1 MKKFLKNICL
11 GLIPLGIYVFLIIS
25 VDPYN
30 YFNDSFKTKNK
41 SKISETN
48 NKALNQILGL
58 KNVEF
63 EKIIVG
69 DSRVGALN
77 KDYILENYQ
86 LDFKKI
92 VIPAAK
98 LNEINDLVHFMVSN
112 QSINEIIIG
121 MNFNMFNDFA
131 FSTRADEILK
141 IYEKPLFYIF
151 NFNIFKLSIKI
162 LNNHLFKLDIA
173 DSKPTISKDEF
184 WQQHLNTRSKW
195 QYSRFKY
202 PIDYAEKIKELD
214 DYCLEN
220 NIKFTV
226 ILFPHHYDDIKVL
239 KSYNLIEDKKRF
251 YALMKELNGLVI
263 NYDYYHERILNSN
276 NFDDPVHFND
286 EIGKII
292 VDEVFSNA
300 LQWGIS
306 NKDENF
312 TKMIYDN

>member
-11 GLIPLGIYVFLIIS
+11 GLIPLGIYMVFIIS
-25 VDPYN
+25 IDPYN
-30 YFNDSFKTKNK
+30 YFSDSFKTKNK

-48 NKALNQILGL
+48 NRALNQILSL
-58 KNVEF
+58 KNTEF

-69 DSRVGALN
+69 DSRAGALD
-77 KDYILENYQ
+77 KDYIFENYQ
-86 LDFKKI
+86 LDFEKI

-98 LNEINDLVHFMVSN
+98 LNEINDLVYFMVRN

-141 IYEKPLFYIF
+141 IYERPLFYIF

-162 LNNHLFKLDIA
+162 LNNHLFKLDII
-173 DSKPTISKDEF
+173 DSKPTMSKDDF

-202 PIDYAEKIKELD
+202 PTEYAEKIKELD

-239 KSYNLIEDKKRF
+239 KSYNLMEDKQKF
-251 YALMKELNGLVI
+251 YELMKGLNGLVI
-263 NYDYYHERILNSN
+263 NYDYFHERTLNIK

-292 VDEVFSNA
+292 VDEVFSNSF
-300 LQWGIS
+300 QWGVS
-306 NKDENF
+306 NKDKNF
-312 TKMIYDN
+312 TRIINDS

>member
-30 YFNDSFKTKNK
+30 YFNDSFQTKNK

-48 NKALNQILGL
+48 NKALNQILSL
-58 KNVEF
+58 KNIEF

-77 KDYILENYQ
+77 NDYIFENYQ

-98 LNEINDLVHFMVSN
+98 LNEINEIVYFMVRN

-151 NFNIFKLSIKI
+151 NFNIFKLSVKI
-162 LNNHLFKLDIA
+162 LNNHLFKLDVI

-202 PIDYAEKIKELD
+202 PLEYAEKIKELD
-214 DYCLEN
+214 DYCFKN
-220 NIKFTV
+220 DIKLTV

-263 NYDYYHERILNSN
+263 NYDYYHEIILNSN

-312 TKMIYDN
+312 TTIIYDN

>member
-1 MKKFLKNICL
+1 MKKFLKNISL
-11 GLIPLGIYVFLIIS
+11 GLIPLGLYVVLIIS

-48 NKALNQILGL
+48 NKALNQILSL
-58 KNVEF
+58 KNIEF
-63 EKIIVG
+63 DKIIVG

-77 KDYILENYQ
+77 NDYIFENYQ

-98 LNEINDLVHFMVSN
+98 LNEINDLVYFMISN

-121 MNFNMFNDFA
+121 INFNMFNDFA

-162 LNNHLFKLDIA
+162 LNNHLFKLDVT

-202 PIDYAEKIKELD
+202 PLEYAEKIKELD
-214 DYCLEN
+214 DYCFEN
-220 NIKFTV
+220 DIKFTV

-263 NYDYYHERILNSN
+263 NYDYYHEKILNSN

-292 VDEVFSNA
+292 VDEVFSNT

-312 TKMIYDN
+312 TKIIYDN